1 MNFLITTTAKSRQ
14 ILVLARNLYIG
25 QISVVLLLLASL
37 VACGNLQDTGS
48 DTIGSGA
55 DSSVQPTQ
63 SGTAIPSQQDEEPT
77 DSGCAYCIDFDAV
90 AEEYEVN
97 PIRAG
102 GKYIDQRVRIRGGI
116 ATLSERE
123 IRSAGTR
130 ILSVSLDNN
139 TRFQISDTI
148 RRDNGDERFYE
159 WRNWL
164 LTKDIGDM
172 IEVECRVTGLASR
185 QRNPDLTPGTPLI
198 SDCDRVVDG
207 RVIVTPTAMPAPTR
221 TRVPTPTLSPCVEM
235 ELSDHYSKSLVID
248 CPANRVVVYH
258 EPNLNKPENFQVFSE
273 GDSTLVW
280 LSARDRDYLRR
291 DFFPRP
297 TPADYSPPPWR
308 RWTERIRSERMTRE
322 LWEAPTEV
330 ATHIISLWRKGYRE
344 VTLYFADCCEN
355 RLTFGLRHP

>member
-1 MNFLITTTAKSRQ
+1 MNFLLRTTDKFRQ
-14 ILVLARNLYIG
+14 ALVSARSLCVG
-25 QISVVLLLLASL
+25 RVPVVVLLLASL
-37 VACGNLQDTGS
+37 VACENLQSTGPDTTG
-48 DTIGSGA
+48 GEA

-63 SGTAIPSQQDEEPT
+63 SGTATPSQQDEEPT
-77 DSGCAYCIDFDAV
+77 DSGCAYCVDFDEV

-97 PIRAG
+97 PIRAEE
-102 GKYIDQRVRIRGGI
+102 KYVDERVRIRGGI
-116 ATLSERE
+116 ATLNERE
-123 IRSAGTR
+123 IANADTR
-130 ILSVSLDNN
+130 IISVSLDDG

-148 RRDNGDERFYE
+148 RRDRGDERFYE

-164 LTKDIGDM
+164 LTKDIGDV

-198 SDCDRVVDG
+198 SDCNRVVDS
-207 RVIVTPTAMPAPTR
+207 RVIVTTTPMPTPTR

-258 EPNLNKPENFQVFSE
+258 EPNLNRPENFQVFSE

-280 LSARDRDYLRR
+280 LSAEYRDYQRR

-308 RWTERIRSERMTRE
+308 RWTEQIRNERMTRE

-330 ATHIISLWRKGYRE
+330 ATLIISLWRKGYRE
-344 VTLYFADCCEN
+344 VTLYFGDCCEN
-355 RLTFGLRHP
+355 RLTFELRHP